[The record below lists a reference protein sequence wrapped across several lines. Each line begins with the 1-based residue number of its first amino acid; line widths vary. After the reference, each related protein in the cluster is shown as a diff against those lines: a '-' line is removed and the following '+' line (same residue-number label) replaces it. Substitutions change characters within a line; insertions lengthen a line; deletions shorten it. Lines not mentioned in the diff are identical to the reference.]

1 VTGQPVHTEQANK
14 NIKTLL
20 RAVERIKLKDSGI
33 DDYVIFRFGHVT
45 QADLDDAREMK
56 RLNVEADIN
65 LESNIST
72 RAYYTEALA
81 TAGPQRLKEQ
91 EQFEYNN
98 LPGKVLSTGH
108 AAEVLSGHSLK
119 FMLQAGV
126 RTLLGSDGGGEE
138 HSDIGREYKLA
149 SELID
154 YWKSQATT
162 FPPEVSAD
170 IFRKNADEHIADMRD
185 DKKRP

>member
-1 VTGQPVHTEQANK
+1 
-14 NIKTLL
+14 
-20 RAVERIKLKDSGI
+20 
-33 DDYVIFRFGHVT
+33 
-45 QADLDDAREMK
+45 
-56 RLNVEADIN
+56 
-65 LESNIST
+65 
-72 RAYYTEALA
+72 
-81 TAGPQRLKEQ
+81 LKEQ

-108 AAEVLSGHSLK
+108 AAEVLSDHSLK

-154 YWKSQATT
+154 YWKSQGAT
-162 FPPEVSAD
+162 FPSEVSAD
-170 IFRKNADEHIADMRD
+170 IFRRNADEHVTDLRD